1 MRGFPDCPGRCIAAV
16 ASAMSGIVF
25 LCLSAM
31 IAAAGR
37 AEAQTP
43 TQARWV
49 LLYPCDGRP
58 QWTPYT
64 RAQLLRYVAAVD
76 SAGRPTA
83 WLSNGAIFL
92 ALYAR
97 SRHTFAPWIPG
108 TPSSGSDW
116 EDYLDCL
123 VGPGGAFDRLDSAL
137 TDAER
142 TLPRREPY
150 RVAVMIP
157 YPDSNAGV
165 TRFAGADYALG
176 TRDGRV
182 RAADAYTQEV
192 VRRFGERR
200 GSHLTLDGMYWL
212 HEDAYPRDS
221 GLVHSVAQA
230 VHSHQ
235 VRFLWIPYFGELAG
249 GWSRWRELGFDEAW
263 LQPNYFFSRDVPAT
277 RIDSAVARARS
288 AGMGFEIEF
297 NGRLID
303 IPSYADRL
311 LPYLVALRSDS
322 ALRARSL
329 ALFDGG
335 GALLALSASRDPL
348 YRALYLMLVE
358 VMQ

>member
-1 MRGFPDCPGRCIAAV
+1 MREVPNGPGRCVEAM
-16 ASAMSGIVF
+16 ASA
-25 LCLSAM
+25 LSR
-31 IAAAGR
+31 IALAWLSVTIIAAGR
-37 AEAQTP
+37 SQAQTP
-43 TQARWV
+43 SPARWV

-58 QWTPYT
+58 QWMPYS

-83 WLSNGAIFL
+83 WLSNGAIVL

-97 SRHTFAPWIPG
+97 SGHTFAPWIPG
-108 TPSSGSDW
+108 TPSGGGDW

-123 VGPGGAFDRLDSAL
+123 LGPGGAFDRLDSAL

-142 TLPRREPY
+142 ILPRREPY

-165 TRFAGADYALG
+165 TRFAGVDYALG
-176 TRDGRV
+176 GRDGRV
-182 RAADAYTQEV
+182 HAADAYTQEV

-200 GSHLTLDGMYWL
+200 GSQLTLDGMYWL

-221 GLVHSVAQA
+221 GLVHGVAQA
-230 VHSHQ
+230 VHSHH
-235 VRFLWIPYFGELAG
+235 VRFLWIPYYGELAG
-249 GWSRWRELGFDEAW
+249 GWARWRELGFDEAW
-263 LQPNYFFSRDVPAT
+263 LQPNYFFSRGVPAT

-303 IPSYADRL
+303 VPPYADRL
-311 LPYLVALRSDS
+311 LPYLVALRGDS
-322 ALRARSL
+322 ALRQGSL

-335 GALLALSASRDPL
+335 GALVALAASRDPL
-348 YRALYLMLVE
+348 YRALYGMLVE